1 MLVPRWFLLPSK
13 LHISKISNMP
23 YDRPCLR
30 SLYPPLLLLYITCQV
45 RYMCMNLSKIY
56 SYRKDIFLRKIN
68 TPMGNMKFSIEKQG
82 LPIKIKI
89 SRGLRKSDGISLF
102 LIRNLPVWIKFLL
115 EIPFSCMKY
124 SSGRFLEN
132 PCRIV
137 YIFCRGIICPMW
149 IIIFLWGINF

>member
-23 YDRPCLR
+23 YDRLCLR

-68 TPMGNMKFSIEKQG
+68 TPMGNMKFLSKN
-82 LPIKIKI
+82 K
-89 SRGLRKSDGISLF
+89 DF
-102 LIRNLPVWIKFLL
+102 LWKLKFR
-115 EIPFSCMKY
+115 EDW
-124 SSGRFLEN
+124 EN
-132 PCRIV
+132 PMGYLYFLYEIYLSESNSYRKYLSRVWSIV
-137 YIFCRGIICPMW
+137 PAGF
-149 IIIFLWGINF
+149 

>member
-1 MLVPRWFLLPSK
+1 
-13 LHISKISNMP
+13 MP
-23 YDRPCLR
+23 YDRRCLR

-102 LIRNLPVWIKFLL
+102 LIRNLPV
-115 EIPFSCMKY
+115 
-124 SSGRFLEN
+124 
-132 PCRIV
+132 
-137 YIFCRGIICPMW
+137 
-149 IIIFLWGINF
+149 